1 MTPDTKAC
9 RHCSCLFLESLKG
22 VNKSEG
28 SEIRT
33 YPYNTENIGA
43 LSFCVRKNVKMCLY
57 AFLDS
62 SMAYNA
68 LENSPWMTFLN
79 VEAKKWG

>member
-1 MTPDTKAC
+1 M
-9 RHCSCLFLESLKG
+9 RS
-22 VNKSEG
+22 
-28 SEIRT
+28 
-33 YPYNTENIGA
+33 YPQNTGNIGA

-68 LENSPWMTFLN
+68 LGNSPWMTFLMWRQRN
-79 VEAKKWG
+79 GG